1 MFGEVVE
8 NADWACIV
16 NVEQK
21 RSTKQFYLTFKRIK
35 IRYREKSNL
44 TYFNHPFAGGGK
56 ITLIDDVDM
65 PESLSELSLSSDF
78 DGSDINAVKGSRT
91 ATAREVVDNDDIFDF
106 TKAL

>member
-21 RSTKQFYLTFKRIK
+21 RSTKQFYLTFNRFK

-65 PESLSELSLSSDF
+65 KESLSEISLSSDF
-78 DGSDINAVKGSRT
+78 VGSDINAVKGSRT